1 MYDAFNSIDA
11 NCSGTLTNDE
21 FRRIIQSRGFYVSD
35 KEATEIVEK
44 MDKNKDGR
52 VTFSEVSLIFKNSC
66 LQFCDDI
73 TNFNQLSLS
82 ERQHA
87 DKTFVTTYLT
97 LVPNIVN

>member
-52 VTFSEVSLIFKNSC
+52 VTFSEVSRISKSHLR
-66 LQFCDDI
+66 FCDDI

-82 ERQHA
+82 ERQNA